1 VEVAGDLTVTDG
13 GGRSSTL
20 AHLTVNGDATIGH
33 NVETGIAVIAG
44 GLTVATSATLQDQLT
59 VGAGITPSGVKT
71 TLRDDVSIAKNVQ
84 VQVAPLAIGTGTLE
98 NSLTVDPGGLNPT
111 AAASATQVG
120 GDLQSRSNSAA
131 DVGQTL
137 TVRGDMQIMDPSPT
151 GAMLTVHGGTVKADG
166 NTMTTAFLVV
176 HETAALAH
184 TLHVQNNVDVSGD
197 LDVDGSTGIEGS
209 LNVQH
214 DSSVTGTLAASGNL
228 SVQDLAV
235 GQNAYFQDTVTVAGV
250 EMTDALA
257 KQNVLIQGQS
267 TVHGDMK
274 LSDTLAVQG
283 AMSVAGKINAAKDMV
298 VTGNGVLHSDL
309 NVDHNVQAMG
319 DLDVHGKVTVTG
331 GIEGSSVDPAARM
344 IAGISVA
351 MNIIMCCVFVGTL
364 GGGKK
369 GSASSDVEM
378 TSA

>member
-1 VEVAGDLTVTDG
+1 
-13 GGRSSTL
+13 
-20 AHLTVNGDATIGH
+20 
-33 NVETGIAVIAG
+33 VETGIAVIAG

-137 TVRGDMQIMDPSPT
+137 TVRGDMQIMDPIPT

-267 TVHGDMK
+267 TVRGDMK